1 MQPPCAIRCTFDDGA
16 ELGSY
21 NAQVHWV
28 THADDLFLVWM
39 PKVADNDNVM
49 GHRAPL
55 FIARVTTS
63 EGMTSGQ
70 PGETKPGLGP
80 ALNGPGMESA
90 APASWR

>member
-28 THADDLFLVWM
+28 THEDGLFLTWTW
-39 PKVADNDNVM
+39 KGADNDNVLR
-49 GHRAPL
+49 HWAPF
-55 FIARVTTS
+55 FIAPVTTA
-63 EGMTSGQ
+63 EGMTSRQ